1 MKNAQTEMSAPLN
14 VPDPLGKVDQTF
26 LSGQDSVVSQQAA
39 PGGKG
44 KEERHKKTQ
53 GESGTSLWG
62 EFSNLEVLSHSRRYS
77 ISNFGLSELMIN
89 QHAQYSLWKIL
100 QAGLLLGRKISLLSA
115 GCMML
120 SLCFHGTVRAE
131 EDTLANVW
139 TGNAEEIRQQILK
152 TAELPGGEAVRKLAE
167 EPVLLWVNRCFFGT
181 DNALSS
187 EETRYAVIRLIVA
200 NRGTEELQLKKDKIS
215 LQAGGKTFSIGP
227 KLGMLRNMPLQIDWH
242 HNGNVRP
249 QSQLRTPRIIKIA
262 PGNAAAFWCLFSGFD
277 PMPAIPQ
284 IKLTVEP
291 ESGEHLHLELT
302 AQQNARLGL
311 TTERM
316 GPRNALAVLTIH
328 GQLNRINSAFL
339 AQQMTTT
346 VDRGTSR
353 FLIQWTPQ
361 AKPSDDVLFNWLL
374 AAGRSTGEANPL
386 QLQLPPLP
394 AIRQILLAE
403 VPKDNADVEEWGDV
417 TDTSI
422 YEQSRDAAVLLL
434 KDVYE
439 RVDPRVALQEI
450 QTGHPWSRIA
460 AMEIGGGRLQPDALP
475 TLLKLSRDPDPELQ
489 QAAILA
495 LGVQSQPE
503 AQARL
508 LELVVGSDQAVSE
521 IAFKGLLQA
530 ATPAHR
536 AAVKQLFEQQ
546 RLKLPRSHVLKLLA
560 ENYHPD
566 WEDEIVQGVLD
577 KDVEVRCQAL
587 TILHQIGHPQL
598 NKFCIAAL
606 SDQDEA
612 VREQAFQIL
621 IDGTDRTAEQAA
633 SAYAL
638 QRLQEGH
645 IDESILEFVER
656 TRETKA
662 APALIAALKKPDT
675 VRFRLVEVIAEIGT
689 SDHLQQVIE
698 MADEFNDEET
708 LAALQLVSHLSM
720 TTQLKFIKKVL
731 ATENASVVYPA
742 IELLKTIGNEEALDI
757 LESMLK
763 NNDSANHVDLIC
775 MALGEIGTPG
785 AIRRLREFREQSGK
799 SGNVA
804 HLNAAMQGLK
814 RWRTRLPGFNFI
826 EAGYVHVASDED
838 DEAIKAFS
846 MAILINPDLSD
857 AYSSR
862 GNVYLRKN
870 QFKQAGEDFEHAM
883 ELDGFDGQA
892 ITGCAIVRAIDGEWE
907 SAVQLIEKTTSH
919 FPRDRFFIYNSACV
933 YSRCVE
939 ALKKKD
945 PGPERDKQIARFE
958 QLSLDKLKE
967 ALEGGFSDTDWM
979 QRDPDLAAIRGLP
992 GFKKLLTN
1000 D

>member
-1 MKNAQTEMSAPLN
+1 M
-14 VPDPLGKVDQTF
+14 
-26 LSGQDSVVSQQAA
+26 
-39 PGGKG
+39 
-44 KEERHKKTQ
+44 
-53 GESGTSLWG
+53 
-62 EFSNLEVLSHSRRYS
+62 
-77 ISNFGLSELMIN
+77 IS
-89 QHAQYSLWKIL
+89 QHAQYSLRKIPRAHL
-100 QAGLLLGRKISLLSA
+100 FSRRKISLLSA
-115 GCMML
+115 GCLVL
-120 SLCFHGTVRAE
+120 SLWCHGTVRAE
-131 EDTLANVW
+131 EDTLANLW

-167 EPVLLWVNRCFFGT
+167 GPVLLWVNRCFYGT

-215 LQAGGKTFSIGP
+215 LQAGGQTFSIGP

-242 HNGNVRP
+242 ENGNVRP
-249 QSQLRTPRIIKIA
+249 QSQLRTPRTIKIA
-262 PGNAAAFWCLFSGFD
+262 AGHAAAFWCIFSGFD

-284 IKLTVEP
+284 IKLTVDP
-291 ESGEHLHLELT
+291 ESGERVDLALN

-311 TTERM
+311 TIERL

-339 AQQMTTT
+339 AQQMTAIA
-346 VDRGTSR
+346 DRGTSR
-353 FLIQWTPQ
+353 FLVQWAPQ
-361 AKPSDDVLFNWLL
+361 AQPSDDLLFNWLL
-374 AAGRSTGEANPL
+374 SANRSTGEANPL

-394 AIRQILLAE
+394 AIRQVLLAE
-403 VPKDNADVEEWGDV
+403 VPKKNEDVEEWEDV
-417 TDTSI
+417 IGTSI
-422 YEQSRDAAVLLL
+422 CENSRDAAGLLL

-450 QTGHPWSRIA
+450 QAGHPWSRIA
-460 AMEIGGGRLQPDALP
+460 AMEIAGGRLPPDALP
-475 TLLKLSRDPDPELQ
+475 VLLKLSRNPDSELQ

-495 LGVQSQPE
+495 LGMQSQPE

-508 LELVVGSDQAVSE
+508 LELALSSDQAVSE
-521 IAFKGLLQA
+521 FALKGLLRA

-536 AAVKQLFEQQ
+536 AAVKQLFAQQ
-546 RLKLPRSHVLKLLA
+546 KLELPRSNVLELLA

-566 WEDEIVQGVLD
+566 WESQIVQGVLD
-577 KDVEVRCQAL
+577 QDVEVRCQAL
-587 TILHQIGHPQL
+587 AILHQIGHPQL
-598 NKFCIAAL
+598 NKFCISAL
-606 SDQDEA
+606 SDQDET

-633 SAYAL
+633 STYAL

-662 APALIAALKKPDT
+662 APALISALKKPDA
-675 VRFRLVEVIAEIGT
+675 VRFRLIEVIAEIGT
-689 SDHLQQVIE
+689 SDHLLQVVE
-698 MADEFNDEET
+698 MADELNADET
-708 LAALQLVSHLSM
+708 LATLQLVSHLSI
-720 TTQLKFIKKVL
+720 TTQLKFIRKIL

-742 IELLKTIGNEEALDI
+742 IELLKTIGNDEALDV

-785 AIRRLREFREQSGK
+785 AVRRLREFREQSGK

-804 HLNAAMQGLK
+804 HLNAATQGLK

-826 EAGYVHVASDED
+826 EAGYVHVASDEE

-870 QFKQAGEDFEHAM
+870 QFKQAGEDFQHAM

-907 SAVQLIEKTTSH
+907 SAVQLIDEKTAH

-939 ALKKKD
+939 TLKKKESN
-945 PGPERDKQIARFE
+945 PERDKQIPRFE
-958 QLSLDKLKE
+958 QLSLDKLKQ
-967 ALEGGFSDTDWM
+967 ALDGGFSDTDWM
-979 QRDPDLAAIRGLP
+979 QRDPDLAAVRELP
-992 GFKKLLTN
+992 GFKKLLAN